1 MDSVL
6 KFLIKLQADSGNV
19 LEVARQTS
27 RRLDDISRRAGTVSA
42 RLRKAFSVSNFKDSF
57 MSLPGMDFLTNPYT
71 MMAAGIGAVAR
82 LGAEAEQTN
91 VAFSVL
97 VGNETKAAQ
106 MLGKITDMAAATPFG
121 KMDLVKNAQT
131 MINFGVA
138 TDKVLPLLRQL
149 GDISGGNAERLSGLS
164 LVMGQVAAAGKM
176 QGQDLMQF
184 INAGFNPLRELSVM
198 TGKSYEKLQDMMSKG
213 RITYE
218 NVAAAV
224 AHATGE
230 GGKFN
235 GMMEKQ
241 SQTVG
246 GKFSTVMDNVRE
258 SVISM
263 FGEIRSPLS
272 DLLDTVNGALP
283 MIFSVVQRIF
293 GVMSAGIRFIIQYR
307 KELFIVASVTG
318 AAWLAAKT
326 YTTALLVYHG
336 VQTAITVATRAW
348 AVAQRLL
355 NVALFANP
363 IGAVVG
369 AVGLLAA
376 GVIYCWNK
384 FAGFRAFL
392 LTAWDTVKGFGGIIK
407 TYMIDRFKELLGGIG
422 KIGEALRFLFK
433 GEWEKA
439 AGAARQ
445 GFQMLRG
452 TASTRNLTAA
462 ASDTIRAAG
471 GLYGRY
477 YRQES
482 RKERQEKPSI
492 SVPGLKGSEQKV
504 VFGKGSGKK
513 GRGGRKSAET
523 MATGGRRNTSITMN
537 ISKFFDSINV
547 YMNDRTDT
555 AELEQTIV
563 RTMNRALAIATSTE
577 R

>member
-336 VQTAITVATRAW
+336 VQTSITVATRAW

-452 TASTRNLTAA
+452 TASARNLTAA